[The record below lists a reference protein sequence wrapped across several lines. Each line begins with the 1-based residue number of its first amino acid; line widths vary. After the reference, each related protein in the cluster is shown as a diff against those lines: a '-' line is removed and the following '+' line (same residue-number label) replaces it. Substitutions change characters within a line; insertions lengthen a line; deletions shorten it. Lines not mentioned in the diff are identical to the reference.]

1 MELDK
6 HAKASNWK
14 MNHILFEKKNPIYFF
29 KLWWKKNYNT
39 KSKKK
44 KKKVL
49 TIQKQCITC
58 TQCCNS
64 NTSNCLV
71 WESGDVLFFLLTRLW
86 MINGLS
92 YLWEYP
98 AEWAFVP
105 FPKDNGPSLFFY
117 CYTKASKPKAHRSL
131 LEIYFILIFI
141 FKNNEKEIN

>member
-1 MELDK
+1 MCCTWRFENCN
-6 HAKASNWK
+6 SFF
-14 MNHILFEKKNPIYFF
+14 LFEKKILSIFSNCDERKIIILNP
-29 KLWWKKNYNT
+29 
-39 KSKKK
+39 KKK